1 MLQRIAYLDIRVSL
15 QWDGADEMAITCSR
29 TPSQAS
35 TWKIASGGTTGAL
48 LTGAT
53 LGELTMKYSVS
64 SLTLAALV
72 LGAAPAVAQRPTV
85 RVTPYVGFLAAGSI
99 AQGPFGFEVGNAGA
113 PLYGLQLGYNVT
125 PNIALVG
132 NVGYSDS
139 ELQAGLPLIGGLSV
153 ADSKVLMYDA
163 GVQLRLPITRSGTGL
178 VPFIEGG
185 VGAIRNEIT
194 SGPLQSSST
203 NVAVIGGAGLDLQL
217 THALGVRLM
226 VKDHV
231 SRFDYGE
238 AMGLNNE
245 GRRAHNWVMGIGLNL
260 GW

>member
-1 MLQRIAYLDIRVSL
+1 
-15 QWDGADEMAITCSR
+15 
-29 TPSQAS
+29 
-35 TWKIASGGTTGAL
+35 
-48 LTGAT
+48 
-53 LGELTMKYSVS
+53 MKYSVS

-113 PLYGLQLGYNVT
+113 PLYGLQLGYNLT

-132 NVGYSDS
+132 NVGYADS

-194 SGPLQSSST
+194 SGTRSVQ
-203 NVAVIGGAGLDLQL
+203 
-217 THALGVRLM
+217 
-226 VKDHV
+226 
-231 SRFDYGE
+231 FDQ
-238 AMGLNNE
+238 
-245 GRRAHNWVMGIGLNL
+245 RRAHRGRRIGPAVHQRTRPSPHGEGPREPVRLR
-260 GW
+260 